1 MRIVT
6 AQELESW
13 LASGKV
19 LEKDAKGPKV
29 VALANGLLLKIFRS
43 RRSPLLARLRPDAKR
58 FAERATRLQQMGIRT
73 PRIEEVC
80 WVDKEQAVS
89 ACLYSPLDGMPLDGQ
104 FRESRET
111 FIVQL
116 PEFASYILKLHQLG
130 IYFRS
135 LHLGNVLR
143 TPDGGYG
150 LIDFLDIRFKRRPL
164 GRLLVRRNFR
174 HLQSYLQ
181 RRKVQGFPWEELLAA
196 YEAQSK
202 ASS

>member
-1 MRIVT
+1 M
-6 AQELESW
+6 
-13 LASGKV
+13 
-19 LEKDAKGPKV
+19 
-29 VALANGLLLKIFRS
+29 AL
-43 RRSPLLARLRPDAKR
+43 
-58 FAERATRLQQMGIRT
+58 
-73 PRIEEVC
+73 
-80 WVDKEQAVS
+80 
-89 ACLYSPLDGMPLDGQ
+89 
-104 FRESRET
+104 
-111 FIVQL
+111 L
-116 PEFASYILKLHQLG
+116 PELAAYILKLHQLG

-150 LIDFLDIRFKRRPL
+150 LIDFLDIRFKRAPL

-196 YEAQSK
+196 YEEQSK